1 MGVRLYAH
9 HCTYFA
15 QKYYTCLHI
24 PNILA
29 SPTYKRLIVKQLKT
43 KHLLLLGQL
52 GCAYL
57 FILLCLQEL
66 FVFLR
71 QFFPKSLFST
81 ICMNI
86 PAELRYTKEHE
97 WLKVEQGNIAL
108 VGITDHA
115 QKELGD
121 IVYVEVNTVGED
133 VAQEGVFGSVDA
145 VKVASDLFSPV
156 SGKVLEVN
164 ADLSG
169 NPSLVNAEPY
179 SAGWLIRIEM
189 SNPAEVDGLLSA
201 DQYRELIG
209 A

>member
-1 MGVRLYAH
+1 
-9 HCTYFA
+9 
-15 QKYYTCLHI
+15 
-24 PNILA
+24 
-29 SPTYKRLIVKQLKT
+29 
-43 KHLLLLGQL
+43 
-52 GCAYL
+52 
-57 FILLCLQEL
+57 
-66 FVFLR
+66 
-71 QFFPKSLFST
+71 
-81 ICMNI
+81 MNI

-97 WLKVEQGNIAL
+97 WLKIESGNVAL

-164 ADLSG
+164 AELSG

-189 SNPAEVDGLLSA
+189 SNPAEVDGLLTA